1 MLSPD
6 IIDEKLQQYMNITL
20 SYANIWVDYCMTLFL
35 SDDATDIEQYYEG
48 FMSYSIFVEQNIEA
62 SIS

>member
-35 SDDATDIEQYYEG
+35 SDDATDIEG

>member
-6 IIDEKLQQYMNITL
+6 IVNEKLQQYMNITL
-20 SYANIWVDYCMTLFL
+20 SYANIWVDCCMVLFL
-35 SDDATDIEQYYEG
+35 SDIEDVGQYYDG

-62 SIS
+62 SNS